1 MAAPS
6 VPPPSPASVR
16 QGSCGDEGK
25 SPCRYLA
32 VGEIVEVVRTRG
44 IRITPK
50 VLTSSAA
57 HHLNH
62 RYALYAVLDVVVSRV
77 PDPLYR
83 KLLLPCYDS
92 PTLRTVRLY
101 HHPYPSLSWSLVGL
115 PFISFPLS
123 IHNDSM
129 MRSTVSH
136 CALWLTPHLRCPD
149 RGVWKMEA
157 SDCNSALR

>member
-16 QGSCGDEGK
+16 QGSCGNEGK
-25 SPCRYLA
+25 NPCRYLA

-62 RYALYAVLDVVVSRV
+62 RYALYAVLDVVVV
-77 PDPLYR
+77 YLTLYIGNCFC
-83 KLLLPCYDS
+83 LATTP
-92 PTLRTVRLY
+92 PTLRTERLY

-115 PFISFPLS
+115 PFISFPPS

-136 CALWLTPHLRCPD
+136 CAQASRHWTS
-149 RGVWKMEA
+149 EA
-157 SDCNSALR
+157 ASLYTEVEEKRNDA